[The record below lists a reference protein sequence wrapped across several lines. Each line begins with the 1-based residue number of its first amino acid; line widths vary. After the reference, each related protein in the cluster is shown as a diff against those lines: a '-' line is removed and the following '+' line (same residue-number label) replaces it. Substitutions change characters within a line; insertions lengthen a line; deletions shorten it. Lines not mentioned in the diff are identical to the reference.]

1 MLVTQTDAN
10 TPIIDSTLD
19 NQTKTKNN
27 TIIDLLALITDTMP
41 QWKVHRCQVT
51 DGVISQHLPMKFI
64 YHYEYLSDLLKLQHP
79 LNGQL
84 LASFD
89 RLLTREQFA
98 QMLGIHLHQV
108 VNPWQIKFAGKLVV
122 FYQQP
127 DIALRLHWVNTS
139 KTFEPIYLQSKLSQ
153 AESLPYAID
162 NAFTNWQITGVEII
176 QKNPQVELVYD
187 SDDTNGNGVQS
198 ILPSTQFVPVP
209 KPLANWMMA
218 YFQSHPVI
226 ANEWLAL
233 IKSEAQSYAQTQHF
247 IADP

>member
-1 MLVTQTDAN
+1 MLVTQTDVN
-10 TPIIDSTLD
+10 TQTIAKST
-19 NQTKTKNN
+19 NNN

-51 DGVISQHLPMKFI
+51 DVLISQHRPMKFI

-122 FYQQP
+122 FYQHP
-127 DIALRLHWVNTS
+127 DIALRLHWVNTI

>member
-10 TPIIDSTLD
+10 TQTIDLTLD
-19 NQTKTKNN
+19 NQTKTRTKNN

-98 QMLGIHLHQV
+98 QMLGIHLSQV

-139 KTFEPIYLQSKLSQ
+139 KTFEPIYLSSKLSQ
-153 AESLPYAID
+153 TEALPYAID
-162 NAFTNWQITGVEII
+162 NAFTNWQITGAEII

-187 SDDTNGNGVQS
+187 SDETNGIQS

-209 KPLANWMMA
+209 TPLAHWMMA
-218 YFQSHPVI
+218 YFQSNPVI

-233 IKSEAQSYAQTQHF
+233 IKSEAQSYAKAQQF
-247 IADP
+247 IAEP

>member
-1 MLVTQTDAN
+1 MLVTQTDVN
-10 TPIIDSTLD
+10 TQTIAKST
-19 NQTKTKNN
+19 NNN

-139 KTFEPIYLQSKLSQ
+139 KTFEPIYLSSKLSQ
-153 AESLPYAID
+153 TEALPYAID

-187 SDDTNGNGVQS
+187 SDDTNGTQS

-209 KPLANWMMA
+209 KPLANWMIA

>member
-1 MLVTQTDAN
+1 MLVTQTDVN
-10 TPIIDSTLD
+10 TQTIAKST
-19 NQTKTKNN
+19 NNN

-51 DGVISQHLPMKFI
+51 DVLISQHRPMKFI

-122 FYQQP
+122 FYQHP
-127 DIALRLHWVNTS
+127 DIALRLHWVNTI

-162 NAFTNWQITGVEII
+162 NAFTNWQITGLEII
-176 QKNPQVELVYD
+176 LKNPQVELVYD
-187 SDDTNGNGVQS
+187 SDETNGTQS

-209 KPLANWMMA
+209 TPLAHWMMA
-218 YFQSHPVI
+218 YFQSNAVI

>member
-10 TPIIDSTLD
+10 TSTIDSTLD
-19 NQTKTKNN
+19 NQTKTKNK
-27 TIIDLLALITDTMP
+27 TIIDLLELITDTMP
-41 QWKVHRCQVT
+41 HWKVHRCQVT

-122 FYQQP
+122 FYQHP
-127 DIALRLHWVNTS
+127 DIALRLHWVNTI

>member
-10 TPIIDSTLD
+10 TQTIAKST
-19 NQTKTKNN
+19 NNN

-51 DGVISQHLPMKFI
+51 DGVISQHRPMKFI

-98 QMLGIHLHQV
+98 QMLGIHPNQV

-122 FYQQP
+122 FYQHP
-127 DIALRLHWVNTS
+127 DIALRLHWVNTI

-187 SDDTNGNGVQS
+187 SDDTNGTQS

-209 KPLANWMMA
+209 TPLAHWMMA
-218 YFQSHPVI
+218 YFQSNAVI

>member
-1 MLVTQTDAN
+1 MLVTQTDAH
-10 TPIIDSTLD
+10 TPTIDLTLD

-98 QMLGIHLHQV
+98 QMLGIHLSQV

-139 KTFEPIYLQSKLSQ
+139 KTFEPIYLSSKLSQ
-153 AESLPYAID
+153 TEALSYAID

-176 QKNPQVELVYD
+176 QKNPQIELVYD
-187 SDDTNGNGVQS
+187 SDETNGIQS

-209 KPLANWMMA
+209 TPLAHWMMA

-233 IKSEAQSYAQTQHF
+233 IKSEAQFYAQTQQF
-247 IADP
+247 IAAP

>member
-1 MLVTQTDAN
+1 MLVTQTDVN
-10 TPIIDSTLD
+10 TQTIAKST
-19 NQTKTKNN
+19 NNN

-51 DGVISQHLPMKFI
+51 DGVISQHRPMKFI

-89 RLLTREQFA
+89 QLLTREQFA

-139 KTFEPIYLQSKLSQ
+139 KTFEPIYLSSKLSQ
-153 AESLPYAID
+153 TEALPYAID

-187 SDDTNGNGVQS
+187 SDDTNGTQS

>member
-10 TPIIDSTLD
+10 TSTIDSTLD
-19 NQTKTKNN
+19 NQTKTKNK

-41 QWKVHRCQVT
+41 HWKVHRCQVT

-98 QMLGIHLHQV
+98 QMLGIHSNQV
-108 VNPWQIKFAGKLVV
+108 INPWQIKFAGKLVV

-139 KTFEPIYLQSKLSQ
+139 KTFEPIYLSSKLSQ
-153 AESLPYAID
+153 TEALPYAID
-162 NAFTNWQITGVEII
+162 NAFTNWQINGVEII

-187 SDDTNGNGVQS
+187 SDEINGIQS

-209 KPLANWMMA
+209 MPLAHWMMT

-233 IKSEAQSYAQTQHF
+233 IKSEAQSYAQTQQF

>member
-10 TPIIDSTLD
+10 TSTIDSTLD
-19 NQTKTKNN
+19 NQTKTKNK

-41 QWKVHRCQVT
+41 HWKVHRCQVT

-98 QMLGIHLHQV
+98 QMLGIHLSQV

-139 KTFEPIYLQSKLSQ
+139 KTFEPIYLSAKLSQ
-153 AESLPYAID
+153 TEALPYAID
-162 NAFTNWQITGVEII
+162 NAFTNWQIIGVEII

-187 SDDTNGNGVQS
+187 SDETNGIQS
-198 ILPSTQFVPVP
+198 ILPSTQFVPLP
-209 KPLANWMMA
+209 TPLAHWMMT

-233 IKSEAQSYAQTQHF
+233 IKSEAQSYAKSQQF
-247 IADP
+247 IAAP

>member
-10 TPIIDSTLD
+10 TQTIDSALD
-19 NQTKTKNN
+19 NQTRTKNN

-51 DGVISQHLPMKFI
+51 DGVISQHLAMKFI

-98 QMLGIHLHQV
+98 QMLGIHPNQV

-127 DIALRLHWVNTS
+127 DIALRLHWVNTR
-139 KTFEPIYLQSKLSQ
+139 KTFEPIYLSSKLPKTE
-153 AESLPYAID
+153 ALPYAID
-162 NAFTNWQITGVEII
+162 NAFTNWQIIGVEII

-187 SDDTNGNGVQS
+187 SDDTNGTQS
-198 ILPSTQFVPVP
+198 ILSSTQFVPVP
-209 KPLANWMMA
+209 TPLAHWMMA
-218 YFQSHPVI
+218 YCQSHPVI

-233 IKSEAQSYAQTQHF
+233 IKSEAQSYAKAQQF

>member
-10 TPIIDSTLD
+10 TSTIDSTLD
-19 NQTKTKNN
+19 NQTKTKNK

-41 QWKVHRCQVT
+41 HWKVHRCQVT

-98 QMLGIHLHQV
+98 QMLGIHSNQV
-108 VNPWQIKFAGKLVV
+108 INPWQIKFAGKLVV

-127 DIALRLHWVNTS
+127 DIALRLHWVNTR
-139 KTFEPIYLQSKLSQ
+139 KTFEPIYLSSKLSQ
-153 AESLPYAID
+153 TEALPYAID

-226 ANEWLAL
+226 ANEWLTL
-233 IKSEAQSYAQTQHF
+233 IKSEAQSYAQTQQF
-247 IADP
+247 IAEP

>member
-10 TPIIDSTLD
+10 TQTIDSTLD

-27 TIIDLLALITDTMP
+27 TIIDLLVLITDTMP
-41 QWKVHRCQVT
+41 HWKVHRCQVT

-98 QMLGIHLHQV
+98 QMLGIHPNQV

-122 FYQQP
+122 FYQHP
-127 DIALRLHWVNTS
+127 DIALRLHWLNTI

-233 IKSEAQSYAQTQHF
+233 IKSEAQSYAQTQQF
-247 IADP
+247 IAEP

>member
-122 FYQQP
+122 FYQHP
-127 DIALRLHWVNTS
+127 DIALRLHWVNTI

-209 KPLANWMMA
+209 KPLANWMIA

>member
-10 TPIIDSTLD
+10 TSTIDSTLD
-19 NQTKTKNN
+19 NQTKTKNK

-41 QWKVHRCQVT
+41 HWKVHRCQVT

-122 FYQQP
+122 FYQHP
-127 DIALRLHWVNTS
+127 DIALRLHWVNTI

>member
-19 NQTKTKNN
+19 NQTKTKNK

-41 QWKVHRCQVT
+41 HWKVHRCQVT

-98 QMLGIHLHQV
+98 QMLGIHLSQV

-122 FYQQP
+122 FYQHP
-127 DIALRLHWVNTS
+127 DIALRLHWVNTI

>member
-10 TPIIDSTLD
+10 TPTIDLTLD
-19 NQTKTKNN
+19 NQTKTNN
-27 TIIDLLALITDTMP
+27 TAIDLLALITDTMP

-98 QMLGIHLHQV
+98 QMLGIHPNQV

-122 FYQQP
+122 FYQHP
-127 DIALRLHWVNTS
+127 DIALRLHWVNTIT
-139 KTFEPIYLQSKLSQ
+139 TFEPIYLQSKLSQ

-233 IKSEAQSYAQTQHF
+233 IKSEAQSYAQTQQF
-247 IADP
+247 IAAP

>member
-1 MLVTQTDAN
+1 MLVTQTDTN
-10 TPIIDSTLD
+10 TPTIDLTLD
-19 NQTKTKNN
+19 NQTVTKTKNN

-98 QMLGIHLHQV
+98 QMLGIHLSQV

-139 KTFEPIYLQSKLSQ
+139 KAFEPIYLSSKLSQ
-153 AESLPYAID
+153 TEALPYAID

-187 SDDTNGNGVQS
+187 SDDTNGTQS

-209 KPLANWMMA
+209 TPLAHWMMA

-233 IKSEAQSYAQTQHF
+233 IKSEAQSYAQTQQF
-247 IADP
+247 IAEP

>member
-10 TPIIDSTLD
+10 TQTIDSALD
-19 NQTKTKNN
+19 NQTRTKNN
-27 TIIDLLALITDTMP
+27 TIIDLLELITNTMP

-98 QMLGIHLHQV
+98 QMLGIHPNQV

-127 DIALRLHWVNTS
+127 DIALRLHWVNTR
-139 KTFEPIYLQSKLSQ
+139 KTFEPIYLSSKLAQ
-153 AESLPYAID
+153 TEALPYAID
-162 NAFTNWQITGVEII
+162 NAFTNWQIIGVEII
-176 QKNPQVELVYD
+176 QKNPQIELVYD
-187 SDDTNGNGVQS
+187 SDETNDTQS

-209 KPLANWMMA
+209 TPLAHWMMA
-218 YFQSHPVI
+218 YFQSNPVI

-233 IKSEAQSYAQTQHF
+233 IKSEAQSYAKAQQF

>member
-1 MLVTQTDAN
+1 MLVTQTDVN
-10 TPIIDSTLD
+10 TQTIAKST
-19 NQTKTKNN
+19 NNN

-51 DGVISQHLPMKFI
+51 DGVISQHRPMKFI

-122 FYQQP
+122 FYQHP
-127 DIALRLHWVNTS
+127 DIALRLHWVNTI

-187 SDDTNGNGVQS
+187 SDDTNGTQS

-218 YFQSHPVI
+218 YFQSNAVI

>member
-1 MLVTQTDAN
+1 LLVTQTDAN
-10 TPIIDSTLD
+10 TSTIDSTLD
-19 NQTKTKNN
+19 NQTKTKNK

-41 QWKVHRCQVT
+41 HWKVHRCQVT

-98 QMLGIHLHQV
+98 QMLGIHSNQV
-108 VNPWQIKFAGKLVV
+108 INPWQIKFAGKLVV

-127 DIALRLHWVNTS
+127 DIALRLHWVNTR
-139 KTFEPIYLQSKLSQ
+139 KTFEPIYLSSKLSQ
-153 AESLPYAID
+153 TEALPYAID

-226 ANEWLAL
+226 ANEWLTL
-233 IKSEAQSYAQTQHF
+233 IKSEAQSYAQTQQF
-247 IADP
+247 IAEP

>member
-10 TPIIDSTLD
+10 TQTIDSTLD
-19 NQTKTKNN
+19 NQTKTKNK

-122 FYQQP
+122 FYQHP
-127 DIALRLHWVNTS
+127 DIALRLHWVNTI

-209 KPLANWMMA
+209 TPLAHWMMA

>member
-10 TPIIDSTLD
+10 TSTIDSTLD
-19 NQTKTKNN
+19 NQTKTKNK

-41 QWKVHRCQVT
+41 HWKVHRCQVT

-122 FYQQP
+122 FYQHP
-127 DIALRLHWVNTS
+127 DIALRLHWVNTI

-209 KPLANWMMA
+209 KPLANWMIA

>member
-1 MLVTQTDAN
+1 MLATQTDAN
-10 TPIIDSTLD
+10 TPTIDLTLD
-19 NQTKTKNN
+19 NQTRTKNN

-98 QMLGIHLHQV
+98 QMLGIHPNQV

-139 KTFEPIYLQSKLSQ
+139 KTFEPIYLSSKLSQ
-153 AESLPYAID
+153 TEALPYAID
-162 NAFTNWQITGVEII
+162 NAFTNWQIIGVEII

-187 SDDTNGNGVQS
+187 SDDTNGTQS

-209 KPLANWMMA
+209 TPLAHWMMA
-218 YFQSHPVI
+218 YFQSHSVI

-233 IKSEAQSYAQTQHF
+233 IKSEAQSYAQTQQF
-247 IADP
+247 IAEP

>member
-10 TPIIDSTLD
+10 TSTIDSTLD

-51 DGVISQHLPMKFI
+51 DGVISQHRPMKFI

-122 FYQQP
+122 FYQHP

>member
-10 TPIIDSTLD
+10 TQTIDSTLD

-41 QWKVHRCQVT
+41 QWKLHRCQVT
-51 DGVISQHLPMKFI
+51 DGVISQHLAMKFI

-98 QMLGIHLHQV
+98 QMLGIHLSQV

-139 KTFEPIYLQSKLSQ
+139 KTFEPIYLSAKLSQ
-153 AESLPYAID
+153 TEALPYAID
-162 NAFTNWQITGVEII
+162 NAFTNWQIIGVEII

-187 SDDTNGNGVQS
+187 SDETNGIRS

-209 KPLANWMMA
+209 TPLAHWMMA

-233 IKSEAQSYAQTQHF
+233 IKSEAQSYAQTQQF
-247 IADP
+247 IAEP

>member
-10 TPIIDSTLD
+10 TPTIDSTLD
-19 NQTKTKNN
+19 NQTKNN

-98 QMLGIHLHQV
+98 QMLGIHPNQV

-139 KTFEPIYLQSKLSQ
+139 KTFEPIYLSSKLSQ
-153 AESLPYAID
+153 TEALPYAID

-198 ILPSTQFVPVP
+198 ILPSTQFVPMP
-209 KPLANWMMA
+209 TPLAHWMMA

-233 IKSEAQSYAQTQHF
+233 IKSEAQSYAQTQQF
-247 IADP
+247 IAEP

>member
-51 DGVISQHLPMKFI
+51 DVLISQHRPMKFI

-122 FYQQP
+122 FYQHP
-127 DIALRLHWVNTS
+127 DIALRLHWVNTI